1 MSQRFIFSFACCI
14 FGWVILPFNI
24 SAQDLAEKI
33 RLNQIGFYPS
43 GEKVAIILDSNS
55 TGSFFVLRN
64 DQQKDTVYK
73 GKLTKPAVWEFSE
86 EKVRKAIFTDLNVR
100 GEYILNVP
108 GIGNSFPFRIS

>member
-1 MSQRFIFSFACCI
+1 MFQRLIASFACCI
-14 FGWVILPFNI
+14 FGCLILPLNI

-55 TGSFFVLRN
+55 TASFFILRN

-73 GKLTKPAVWEFSE
+73 GQLIVCYSAIGQ
-86 EKVRKAIFTDLNVR
+86 KATDSLPHN
-100 GEYILNVP
+100 
-108 GIGNSFPFRIS
+108 